1 MQKQTVQTSIS
12 VCQRARWVLQESSN
26 LTHLFLVV
34 VTFNVLYK
42 TRDKPNYFTV
52 VSLFHC
58 LATKKRQTSCRRT
71 VSQITLYS
79 TATCMRVPA
88 KYLGARTS
96 ERWTA
101 HQTHERAEPLT
112 PPLEKGNE
120 IAHCIPERNIQWLSI
135 GSIQR
140 TVAMITTS
148 VHERLFSTF
157 WQSCS
162 LM

>member
-12 VCQRARWVLQESSN
+12 VCQRARCVSQDSSN

-34 VTFNVLYK
+34 ATFNVLYK

-58 LATKKRQTSCRRT
+58 PATKKRQTSCRRT

-79 TATCMRVPA
+79 AATCTRAPA
-88 KYLGARTS
+88 KYLEARKS

-101 HQTHERAEPLT
+101 HQPQERAEPLT
-112 PPLEKGNE
+112 PPLETGIE
-120 IAHCIPERNIQWLSI
+120 IAHIIPVTVRNIQWLSMDE
-135 GSIQR
+135 IQR
-140 TVAMITTS
+140 TVAIITTS
-148 VHERLFSTF
+148 VH
-157 WQSCS
+157 
-162 LM
+162 